1 MINIQETIDTL
12 SLLKNKGY
20 IDFNVTISDGWDSVD
35 ANNIYFNEGILT
47 DGTKVVDLDVTTT
60 LMTVKETYEPRH
72 KCDDCC
78 WEDGTPKKG
87 IGCACGMNDE
97 EDA

>member
-35 ANNIYFNEGILT
+35 ANNIYFNQGILT

-60 LMTVKETYEPRH
+60 FMTVKETYETNYRGE
-72 KCDDCC
+72 K
-78 WEDGTPKKG
+78 
-87 IGCACGMNDE
+87 
-97 EDA
+97 